1 MPGSKAVFGGEH
13 PVYLRRTGA
22 FIIHVGNFEIKIIE
36 L

>member
-1 MPGSKAVFGGEH
+1 MPGSKAVFGEH